1 MLKTMLSVDLKG
13 LITSFGDGGDSCCR
27 NYTFHLRNAILAKL
41 GLPQSSSTPM
51 VADPYKTMMSL
62 EVDDGVYVRSPTLN
76 VLTSQPMW
84 YNNPATTSRDQLT
97 PVICYN
103 AFMAFHGAPA
113 GFSALGRLISKC
125 QGRFGFAQ
133 NNQTADGKS
142 KIPDFMTPDLWSIS
156 ARAHG
161 YIFYPVIAVLDVF
174 ILLSIMFKLWAPI
187 VKDSTLNL
195 RLPGPTDTDDENIN
209 NIIMAAQHT
218 FDTPFSWLA
227 RKLYKRFRGQN
238 VGNTYFGEKN
248 PIMGALVAYSNDN
261 GCAELAEMARPIV
274 EKY

>member
-1 MLKTMLSVDLKG
+1 MVKTMLSVDLKG

-27 NYTFHLRNAILAKL
+27 NYTFHLRNAILTKL

-51 VADPYKTMMSL
+51 VANPYKTIQAL
-62 EVDDGVYVRSPTLN
+62 EVEEGVYVRNPSPD
-76 VLTSQPMW
+76 VLTGQPKW

-103 AFMAFHGAPA
+103 AFVAFHHAPA
-113 GFSALGRLISKC
+113 GLPALGRLVHKC
-125 QGRFGFAQ
+125 QSRVGFAQ
-133 NNQTADGKS
+133 NNQTAEGKS
-142 KIPDFMTPDLWSIS
+142 KVPDFMTPDLWSIS

-161 YIFYPVIAVLDVF
+161 YIFYPVIAILDVF
-174 ILLSIMFKLWAPI
+174 ILLSILFKLWAPI
-187 VKDSTLNL
+187 VKDGTFSL
-195 RLPGPTDTDDENIN
+195 RLPGPTDTDDENTN
-209 NIIMAAQHT
+209 NVLMAAQYT

-238 VGNTYFGEKN
+238 VGNTYYGEKN
-248 PIMGALVAYSNDN
+248 PIMGALVSYSADN
-261 GCAELAEMARPIV
+261 GCPELAEMARPIV